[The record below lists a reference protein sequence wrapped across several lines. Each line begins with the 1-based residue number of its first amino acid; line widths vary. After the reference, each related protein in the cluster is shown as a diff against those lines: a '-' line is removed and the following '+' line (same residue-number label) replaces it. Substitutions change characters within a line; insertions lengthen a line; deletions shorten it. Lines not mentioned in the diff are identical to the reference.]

1 MDNAE
6 KADVEETLDERET
19 LGKEFQRFE
28 ISPSVDGDL
37 PIEQTPRP
45 RQTKRS
51 KRYLW
56 DQSLACRVLQSIGL
70 VKTSN
75 LKLIRIQ
82 EKNTLLKELMLKDHA
97 ELEQPEKC
105 IIPRLINN
113 AILMVLNEA
122 DVVYTT
128 LITSTADWLRAYKKK
143 ASMIIVDEADAVT
156 LA

>member
-1 MDNAE
+1 
-6 KADVEETLDERET
+6 
-19 LGKEFQRFE
+19 
-28 ISPSVDGDL
+28 
-37 PIEQTPRP
+37 
-45 RQTKRS
+45 
-51 KRYLW
+51 
-56 DQSLACRVLQSIGL
+56 
-70 VKTSN
+70 
-75 LKLIRIQ
+75 
-82 EKNTLLKELMLKDHA
+82 MLKDHA

>member
-1 MDNAE
+1 MRINGILCIYDDNNECTWASQTGRRTRNE
-6 KADVEETLDERET
+6 VDPHEGERSTL
-19 LGKEFQRFE
+19 
-28 ISPSVDGDL
+28 SL
-37 PIEQTPRP
+37 P
-45 RQTKRS
+45 
-51 KRYLW
+51 
-56 DQSLACRVLQSIGL
+56 DSLQPIGL

-75 LKLIRIQ
+75 LKLIRVQ
-82 EKNTLLKELMLKDHA
+82 EKNTLLKELMLKDQA

-105 IIPRLINN
+105 IIPRLISN

-128 LITSTADWLRAYKKK
+128 LITSTADWLRAYKKM